1 MAVNARLMAPGEIAD
16 VPIRHLD
23 GASTWTYL
31 D

>member
-1 MAVNARLMAPGEIAD
+1 MAVNARLMTPAEIAD
-16 VPIRHLD
+16 VPIRQLD